1 MAEWR
6 LRGER
11 AIPVP
16 YIYPVDLRYILSPPV
31 TATAATNPVGVGT
44 FLAEIDRSTDVLKLA
59 QAIADAYRTDL
70 DEGVIAQSLLHFT
83 PQYDGNPPGLPDVVM
98 MTDNGIIP
106 PMRTPSDIE
115 LVAVHGELHFQVAG
129 GIEMYTSKIFAGQL
143 MVEYHT
149 HGPEPERSIAAVEQL
164 LIELADAAVAS
175 SVG

>member
-1 MAEWR
+1 MTKPSLADFAVTT
-6 LRGER
+6 LDGQPLNL
-11 AIPVP
+11 A
-16 YIYPVDLRYILSPPV
+16 DLTGRVLLIV
-31 TATAATNPVGVGT
+31 NTASECG
-44 FLAEIDRSTDVLKLA
+44 
-59 QAIADAYRTDL
+59 
-70 DEGVIAQSLLHFT
+70 FT